1 MDFKKIVVIDSH
13 PLTRAGISS
22 LLAHHEVVGTFA
34 SFEEALSLIAPSAPH
49 LAIIDDPWI
58 TSKIKAASPATAV
71 VVCSEVVPAR
81 LPEGASAVIS
91 KRANPV
97 ELIRLVDSVLS
108 GAVPTPFHPSLVR
121 PQNMLSPREHQVMS
135 MMLAGRRQKEIAL
148 DLNISVKTVSTHRFR
163 LLRKIGVESD
173 LALMR
178 FALAH
183 GFS

>member
-1 MDFKKIVVIDSH
+1 MDFQIVVIDSH

-22 LLAHHEVVGTFA
+22 VLAHHQVVGAVAT
-34 SFEEALSLIAPSAPH
+34 FEEARGLIETAAPH
-49 LAIIDDPWI
+49 LAVIDDPWI
-58 TSKIKAASPATAV
+58 ASRIAAVAPATAV

-91 KRANPV
+91 KRANPA
-97 ELIRLVDSVLS
+97 ELMDLVDSVLS
-108 GAVPTPFHPSLVR
+108 GAAHSPFHPSLLR
-121 PQNMLSPREHQVMS
+121 PQSMLSPREHQVMS

-163 LLRKIGVESD
+163 LLRKLGVDSD

-178 FALAH
+178 FALAR
-183 GFS
+183 GFA